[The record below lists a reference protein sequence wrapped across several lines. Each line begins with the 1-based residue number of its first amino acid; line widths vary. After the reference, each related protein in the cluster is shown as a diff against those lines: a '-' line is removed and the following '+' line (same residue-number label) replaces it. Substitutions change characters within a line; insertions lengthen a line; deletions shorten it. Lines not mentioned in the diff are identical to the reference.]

1 MEGLHEKLPST
12 ATDVEDAIKDIL
24 QSNPEFGVKSVLK
37 EMHLKGLEIGTK
49 EARSIVSR
57 LKADIKDKEVH
68 STMSR
73 SEADTQD
80 KKFHSILFR
89 STADIQDKGI
99 HNIVSNSKADIQ
111 EESPEQQICVANE
124 TSGAVSQYLDDVLCT
139 MLKTP
144 KEVVR
149 NFQALTHVFNGFMG
163 SYELNLACIS
173 RLIAQNPFYQRGDTT
188 NTPLESCKLVTTL
201 VMLLCSELSIKK
213 IKTITSFLTRS
224 SGGLDNL
231 GSLPPNQGVLEA
243 AVESAKKDMLRD
255 RKCRA
260 LAASMTDLYTRTIA

>member
-1 MEGLHEKLPST
+1 MEGPNEKLPST
-12 ATDVEDAIKDIL
+12 TTDVEDAIRDIL
-24 QSNPEFGVKSVLK
+24 QSNPEFGVKSVLN

-49 EARSIVSR
+49 KARSIVSK

-68 STMSR
+68 SIMSR
-73 SEADTQD
+73 SEGDTQG
-80 KKFHSILFR
+80 KKLHSILSR

-111 EESPEQQICVANE
+111 EESPEQSISVGTE
-124 TSGAVSQYLDDVLCT
+124 TSEAVCQYVDDVLCT

-144 KEVVR
+144 KDVVR

-163 SYELNLACIS
+163 PYELNLACIS
-173 RLIAQNPFYQRGDTT
+173 QLVAQNPFYQRGNAT

-213 IKTITSFLTRS
+213 IKTISSFLTRS

-231 GSLPPNQGVLEA
+231 GLLPPNQSALEA
-243 AVESAKKDMLRD
+243 AVESVKKDMLRD